1 MRPFREVSSLISFFA
16 RLGLRVCIGCLWM
29 PTSVAGRFTPATV
42 LPPLVEISELPLD
55 LVGGA
60 TDGAAGLLNALAGLV
75 ELLSHKLGL
84 DLVEVATGFSS
95 EAARISGHARGLD
108 GSEDDQ
114 QEEHYNHHFLRTYA
128 EHLML
133 LGLLLGTLVGMG
145 LLVLCAGALLF
156 GKGLPPPRR

>member
-1 MRPFREVSSLISFFA
+1 MIPFREDTSLIPFFA
-16 RLGLRVCIGCLWM
+16 RIGLRVCIGCLRIL
-29 PTSVAGRFTPATV
+29 TSVTGRFTPATV
-42 LPPLVEISELPLD
+42 PSLVEGELGLD

-84 DLVEVATGFSS
+84 DLVEVATSLGR

-114 QEEHYNHHFLRTYA
+114 QEEHYNHHFLGAYA
-128 EHLML
+128 EHMML
-133 LGLLLGTLVGMG
+133 LRPLVGMG
-145 LLVLCAGALLF
+145 LLALLF
-156 GKGLPPPRR
+156 GKGFLPPRR